1 MKKVTI
7 IEPTSRVD
15 ITGDRKRIRVAA
27 YARVS
32 TEEDE
37 QKNSLAAQRE
47 HFERL
52 FADHPKW
59 INAGIYYDE
68 GITGTSMKKRD
79 GFNNLISDAMNGQID
94 RILVKSISRFAR
106 NTVDTLQTI
115 RMLKDAGVSVF
126 FEKENM
132 DSMDLKSEFVLTIMS
147 SLAQEES
154 ISISENVK
162 WGLRQSYV
170 KGNVY
175 VPYSSLLGYKA
186 KPGEKHTLV
195 IDKEQAKYVRLIY
208 RLFLEGYSERYIAN
222 YLTDLGVPS
231 MRGGNW
237 CYQTIHNILTNEK
250 YCGDAIMQKSFITD
264 VISKK
269 ARKNKGQLPKA
280 ASDPS
285 LHDAEIQGVSPAK
298 PRSLL

>member
-7 IEPTSRVD
+7 IEATSRDD
-15 ITGDRKRIRVAA
+15 ITGDRERIRVAA

-37 QKNSLAAQRE
+37 QKNSLAVQRE

-52 FADHPKW
+52 FADHPEW

-115 RMLKDAGVSVF
+115 RILKDAGVSVY

-132 DSMDLKSEFVLTIMS
+132 DSMLILVEYPRDRLRPAALILFGSNLLTRLYTRRSSSFGLKSGLSFPWYSVTFS
-147 SLAQEES
+147 FLA
-154 ISISENVK
+154 
-162 WGLRQSYV
+162 LR
-170 KGNVY
+170 
-175 VPYSSLLGYKA
+175 
-186 KPGEKHTLV
+186 T
-195 IDKEQAKYVRLIY
+195 
-208 RLFLEGYSERYIAN
+208 
-222 YLTDLGVPS
+222 
-231 MRGGNW
+231 
-237 CYQTIHNILTNEK
+237 
-250 YCGDAIMQKSFITD
+250 
-264 VISKK
+264 
-269 ARKNKGQLPKA
+269 AR
-280 ASDPS
+280 
-285 LHDAEIQGVSPAK
+285 
-298 PRSLL
+298 